1 MADKQKRPG
10 RRDYLNNFKMDDSG
24 KYAYRGSYMAYTN
37 GEESWKKDLTQIW
50 ICCAV
55 PIVLLVILGFLPH
68 SGLDGNLIV
77 LLPYGLGI
85 VALFVLVWKVARL
98 THGGLRLRK
107 YVYDATVKVLPGYAA
122 AVIIT
127 AAFALVGIIIT
138 LILGSFQGT
147 IFSFFLFIA
156 GQLCAGFGGV
166 FIQRITRQMNW
177 SET

>member
-1 MADKQKRPG
+1 MAEKQKRPG

-24 KYAYRGSYMAYTN
+24 KYAYRGTYMAYKN
-37 GEESWKKDLTQIW
+37 GGESWKRDLIRIW
-50 ICCAV
+50 VYCAV
-55 PIVLLVILGFLPH
+55 PIILLIILGFLPH

-85 VALFVLVWKVARL
+85 VALFVLVWKVTRL

-138 LILGSFQGT
+138 LILGTFHGT
-147 IFSFFLFIA
+147 VLSTILFIA

-166 FIQRITRQMNW
+166 FIQRVIRQMNW

>member
-55 PIVLLVILGFLPH
+55 P
-68 SGLDGNLIV
+68 IV

-147 IFSFFLFIA
+147 IFSTILFIA

-166 FIQRITRQMNW
+166 FVQRIIRQMNW

>member
-1 MADKQKRPG
+1 MADKQRRPG

-24 KYAYRGSYMAYTN
+24 KYAYRGTYMAYTN
-37 GEESWKKDLTQIW
+37 GAESWKKDLIRIW
-50 ICCAV
+50 LCCAV
-55 PIVLLVILGFLPH
+55 PIVLLVILGFLPS

-98 THGGLRLRK
+98 TYGGQRVRK

-138 LILGSFQGT
+138 LILGSFRGT
-147 IFSFFLFIA
+147 IFSSILFIV

-166 FIQRITRQMNW
+166 FVQRIIRQMHW
-177 SET
+177 AET